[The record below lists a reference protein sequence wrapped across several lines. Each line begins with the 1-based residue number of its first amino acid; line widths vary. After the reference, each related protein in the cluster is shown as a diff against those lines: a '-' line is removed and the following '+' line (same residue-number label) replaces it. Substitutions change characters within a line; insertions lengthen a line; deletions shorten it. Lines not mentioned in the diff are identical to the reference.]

1 MLSENGIDEKINCK
15 LCLVKSIF
23 WREMSLRDATC
34 GIHMKII
41 TVSLSLLPLEK
52 NELDE
57 LKLMQNILTAANILS
72 YILSLDNMLLF
83 RLKFFPDEFINVI
96 AGLMH
101 LLQDRSRKIWNCL
114 HASAYVA
121 FTSGLWLTGHLK
133 RAYRVLVFSLCWK

>member
-1 MLSENGIDEKINCK
+1 MFSEKYFLKRNE
-15 LCLVKSIF
+15 SP
-23 WREMSLRDATC
+23 WRHLWNSHENYYCQSV
-34 GIHMKII
+34 I
-41 TVSLSLLPLEK
+41 TAIRK

-121 FTSGLWLTGHLK
+121 FTSGLWLTGPLK